1 MAANILLGPVLSF
14 RGVSKGKWK
23 VSALIGIDESDKAP
37 KFVVDGK
44 AASKELGIAQAWGR
58 QYLRYDLTIKQGD
71 QERKVEYT
79 IEDVDEVWHSQ
90 CQERTMRLAWRMCR
104 AMAFRIPAASES

>member
-44 AASKELGIAQAWGR
+44 AASKSLVLLKHGGANTCA
-58 QYLRYDLTIKQGD
+58 T
-71 QERKVEYT
+71 T
-79 IEDVDEVWHSQ
+79 
-90 CQERTMRLAWRMCR
+90 
-104 AMAFRIPAASES
+104 